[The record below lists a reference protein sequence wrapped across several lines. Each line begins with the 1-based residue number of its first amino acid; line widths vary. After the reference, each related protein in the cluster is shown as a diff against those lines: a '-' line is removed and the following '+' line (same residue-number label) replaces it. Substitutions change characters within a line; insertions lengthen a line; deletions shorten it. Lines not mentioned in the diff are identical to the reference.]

1 MNTIFDLLEADHREV
16 KKLMKKA
23 EDDPSLMAKIEQELD
38 VHTRFEEEVFYVEAE
53 AVTGMKE
60 EIQDDLEEHQ
70 EAKEMLEKLSK
81 LEAGGQEW
89 TSTLRELADALDHHI
104 NDEETKLFPEAR
116 KKIDVTRSEEMTEQY
131 MDMKEKA
138 KAA

>member
-16 KKLMKKA
+16 KQLMKKA

-38 VHTRFEEEVFYVEAE
+38 VHTRFEEEIFYVEAE

-81 LEAGGQEW
+81 LKAGGKEW
-89 TSTLRELADALDHHI
+89 TSALRELADALDHHI
-104 NDEETKLFPEAR
+104 KDEETKLFPEAR
-116 KKIDVTRSEEMTEQY
+116 KKIDVIRSEEMTEQY
-131 MDMKEKA
+131 MVMKEKA